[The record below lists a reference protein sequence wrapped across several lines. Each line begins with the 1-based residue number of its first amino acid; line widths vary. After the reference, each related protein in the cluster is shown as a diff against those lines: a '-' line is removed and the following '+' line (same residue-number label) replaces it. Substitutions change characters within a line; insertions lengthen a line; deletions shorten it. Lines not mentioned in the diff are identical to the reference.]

1 MANKAKNDSALDI
14 IGGIAAGLIMIRQSK
29 KLMCEKPPKD
39 DRFTFKP
46 HDPVP
51 DTLTREEYE
60 RRKQTISRE
69 NGINGILVACG
80 IFIPL
85 GCLFMAYMM
94 FFVDIPLY
102 PDLTVGFVVF
112 GVLFLLG
119 ALLAIP
125 LFLLLGL
132 SGLRGNREE
141 KRKLDE
147 VFARSGTQETAFSPA
162 QEETPAV
169 SPAPDDVP
177 DDVPDD
183 APDDAPDPASEP
195 LPTEAALPAET
206 QAKLSLLREL
216 YDSGTLTREDFD
228 RTYAILLR
236 EAGRWD
242 RP

>member
-29 KLMCEKPPKD
+29 KLMREKPPKD

-125 LFLLLGL
+125 LFLLIGL

-141 KRKLDE
+141 RRKLDE
-147 VFARSGTQETAFSPA
+147 VFFRCESQAASPVLTPEDAEAQPQTAA
-162 QEETPAV
+162 
-169 SPAPDDVP
+169 PAP
-177 DDVPDD
+177 
-183 APDDAPDPASEP
+183 APEP
-195 LPTEAALPAET
+195 LPTEPDLPADT
-206 QAKLSLLREL
+206 QAKLTLLLEL

-236 EAGRWD
+236 EAGQWD

>member
-1 MANKAKNDSALDI
+1 MANGSRNGTVVDDMIDI
-14 IGGIAAGLIMIRQSK
+14 FANLVMIRQAK
-29 KLMCEKPPKD
+29 KLMREKPPRD

-60 RRKQTISRE
+60 RRCQTISRE
-69 NGINGILVACG
+69 NVINGIVFACG
-80 IFIPL
+80 LFITP
-85 GCLFMAYMM
+85 GCFFLAYLM
-94 FFVDIPLY
+94 FFVNIPLY
-102 PDLTVGFVVF
+102 PDLTAGFVVF
-112 GVLFLLG
+112 GILLILG
-119 ALLAIP
+119 GLLAIP
-125 LFLLLGL
+125 VFLLLGL
-132 SGLRGNREE
+132 SGLLGNREE

-147 VFARSGTQETAFSPA
+147 VVSRAGTQETAFSPA

-169 SPAPDDVP
+169 SPAPDD
-177 DDVPDD
+177 
-183 APDDAPDPASEP
+183 APDPAPAGRPAAKPDPASEP

-216 YDSGTLTREDFD
+216 YASRTLTREDFD
-228 RTYAILLR
+228 RTYEILLR

>member
-29 KLMCEKPPKD
+29 KLMREKPPKD

-141 KRKLDE
+141 RRKLDE
-147 VFARSGTQETAFSPA
+147 VFARSGTQETA
-162 QEETPAV
+162 
-169 SPAPDDVP
+169 PDP
-177 DDVPDD
+177 
-183 APDDAPDPASEP
+183 APDDAPDPAPAGQPAAKPDPAPEP
-195 LPTEAALPAET
+195 LPTEPDLPAET

-216 YDSGTLTREDFD
+216 YASGTLTREDYD

>member
-29 KLMCEKPPKD
+29 KLMREKPPRD

-60 RRKQTISRE
+60 RRCQTISRE

-132 SGLRGNREE
+132 SGLRGNRDE

-147 VFARSGTQETAFSPA
+147 VFARSGTQETASAPASSPDKAEA
-162 QEETPAV
+162 QPQTA
-169 SPAPDDVP
+169 
-177 DDVPDD
+177 
-183 APDDAPDPASEP
+183 APDPAPEP
-195 LPTEAALPAET
+195 LPTEPDLPADT
-206 QAKLSLLREL
+206 QAKLTLLREL

-228 RTYAILLR
+228 RTYEILLR

-242 RP
+242 QP

>member
-29 KLMCEKPPKD
+29 KLMREKPPKD

-125 LFLLLGL
+125 LFLLIGL

-141 KRKLDE
+141 RRKLDE
-147 VFARSGTQETAFSPA
+147 VFARSGTQETA
-162 QEETPAV
+162 
-169 SPAPDDVP
+169 PDP
-177 DDVPDD
+177 
-183 APDDAPDPASEP
+183 APDDAPDPAPAGQPAAKPDPAPEP
-195 LPTEAALPAET
+195 LPTEPDLPAET

-216 YDSGTLTREDFD
+216 YASGTLTREDYD

>member
-29 KLMCEKPPKD
+29 KLMREKPPKD

-60 RRKQTISRE
+60 RRNQTISRE

-147 VFARSGTQETAFSPA
+147 VFARSGTQETA
-162 QEETPAV
+162 
-169 SPAPDDVP
+169 PAPASLP
-177 DDVPDD
+177 DKAEAQPQT
-183 APDDAPDPASEP
+183 AAPDPAPEP
-195 LPTEAALPAET
+195 LPTEADLPAET

-216 YDSGTLTREDFD
+216 YASGTLTREDFD
-228 RTYAILLR
+228 RTYEILLR

-242 RP
+242 QP